1 MIIKN
6 SLFVLFKGEKLKM
19 KTFVIIPAAGSGK
32 RFLAGIPKQFHKI
45 NGIEILVHT
54 ILKFQ
59 KAKKV
64 DKIIVAVNKDFIG
77 KVENLVKKY
86 RLNKVVKVVEGGKE
100 RQDSVYSALK
110 SIKAEPSDLIC
121 VHDAVRPLISSKEID
136 ELIEFASKKK
146 SVIAAKKAIDT
157 VKTGSNFVEDTLDRE
172 KIWLVET
179 PQIFTYK
186 ILNEAFEKAYEDKF
200 YGTDESSLVERLGV
214 KVYFYQVK
222 GENRKITL
230 KEDLSF
236 ARIFLK

>member
-6 SLFVLFKGEKLKM
+6 SLFVLFKGKKLKM

-186 ILNEAFEKAYEDKF
+186 ILNEAFEKAYEDEF

>member
-1 MIIKN
+1 
-6 SLFVLFKGEKLKM
+6 M
-19 KTFVIIPAAGSGK
+19 KTIAIIPAAGSGK
-32 RFLAGIPKQFHKI
+32 RFFSETPKQFLKI

-59 KAKKV
+59 RAKNI
-64 DKIIVAVNKDFIG
+64 DKIFVAVSKEYYN

-86 RLNKVVKVVEGGKE
+86 RLNKVIKIVEGGKE

-110 SIKAEPSDLIC
+110 SINAEPNDLIC

-136 ELIEFASKKK
+136 ELIEFAKRKKA
-146 SVIAAKKAIDT
+146 VISAKKAIDT
-157 VKTGSNFVEDTLDRE
+157 VKIGYNFVEGTLDRE

-186 ILNEAFEKAYEDKF
+186 ILSEAFNKAYEDKF
-200 YGTDESSLVERLGV
+200 FGTDESSLVERLGV
-214 KVYFYQVK
+214 KVHIYQVK

>member
-1 MIIKN
+1 
-6 SLFVLFKGEKLKM
+6 M
-19 KTFVIIPAAGSGK
+19 KTIAIIPAAGSGK
-32 RFLAGIPKQFHKI
+32 RFFSETPKQFLKI

-59 KAKKV
+59 RAKNI
-64 DKIIVAVNKDFIG
+64 DKIFVAVSMEYFN
-77 KVENLVKKY
+77 KVENLVRKY
-86 RLNKVVKVVEGGKE
+86 RLNKVIKIVEGGKE

-110 SIKAEPSDLIC
+110 SINAEPNDLIC

-136 ELIEFASKKK
+136 ELIEFAKRKKA
-146 SVIAAKKAIDT
+146 VISAKKAIDT
-157 VKTGSNFVEDTLDRE
+157 VKIGYNFVEGTLDRE

-186 ILNEAFEKAYEDKF
+186 ILSEAFNKAYEDKF
-200 YGTDESSLVERLGV
+200 FGTDESSLVERLGV
-214 KVYFYQVK
+214 KVHIYQVK

>member
-1 MIIKN
+1 
-6 SLFVLFKGEKLKM
+6 M
-19 KTFVIIPAAGSGK
+19 KTIVIIPAAGSGK
-32 RFLAGIPKQFHKI
+32 RFLSETPKQFLKI
-45 NGIEILVHT
+45 NGIDILVHT

-59 KAKKV
+59 KSKNV
-64 DKIIVAVNKDFIG
+64 DKIVVAVNKDFIE

-86 RLNKVVKVVEGGKE
+86 RLTKVVKVVEGGKE

-136 ELIEFASKKK
+136 ELIDFATKKK
-146 SVIAAKKAIDT
+146 AVIAAKKAIDT
-157 VKTGSNFVEDTLDRE
+157 VKTGYNFVEGTLDRE

-186 ILNEAFEKAYEDKF
+186 ILSEAFEKAYEDKF

-222 GENRKITL
+222 GENRKITV

>member
-1 MIIKN
+1 
-6 SLFVLFKGEKLKM
+6 M
-19 KTFVIIPAAGSGK
+19 KTIAIIPAAGSGK
-32 RFLAGIPKQFHKI
+32 RFFSETPKQFLKI

-59 KAKKV
+59 RAKNI
-64 DKIIVAVNKDFIG
+64 DKIFVAVSKEYFN
-77 KVENLVKKY
+77 KVEILVRKY
-86 RLNKVVKVVEGGKE
+86 RLNKVIKIVEGGKE

-110 SIKAEPSDLIC
+110 SINAEPNDLIC

-136 ELIEFASKKK
+136 ELIEFAKRKKA
-146 SVIAAKKAIDT
+146 VISAKKAIDT
-157 VKTGSNFVEDTLDRE
+157 VKIGYNFVEGTLDRE

-186 ILNEAFEKAYEDKF
+186 ILSEAFNKAYDDKF
-200 YGTDESSLVERLGV
+200 FGTDESSLVERLGV
-214 KVYFYQVK
+214 KVHIYQVK

>member
-136 ELIEFASKKK
+136 ELIEFASNKK

-186 ILNEAFEKAYEDKF
+186 ILNEAFEKAYEDEF

>member
-1 MIIKN
+1 
-6 SLFVLFKGEKLKM
+6 M
-19 KTFVIIPAAGSGK
+19 KTIVIIPAAGSGK
-32 RFLAGIPKQFHKI
+32 RFPSETPKQFLKI

-59 KAKKV
+59 KSKNV
-64 DKIIVAVNKDFIG
+64 DKIVIAVNKDFIE

-86 RLNKVVKVVEGGKE
+86 RLTKVVKVVEGGKE

-110 SIKAEPSDLIC
+110 SIKVEPSDLIC

-136 ELIEFASKKK
+136 ELIDFAAKKK
-146 SVIAAKKAIDT
+146 AVIAAKKAIDT
-157 VKTGSNFVEDTLDRE
+157 VKTGYNFVEGTLDRE

-186 ILNEAFEKAYEDKF
+186 ILSEAFEKAYEDKF

-222 GENRKITL
+222 GENRKITV

>member
-1 MIIKN
+1 
-6 SLFVLFKGEKLKM
+6 M

-32 RFLAGIPKQFHKI
+32 RFLAEIPKQFHKI

-186 ILNEAFEKAYEDKF
+186 ILNEAFEKAYEDEF

>member
-1 MIIKN
+1 
-6 SLFVLFKGEKLKM
+6 M

-186 ILNEAFEKAYEDKF
+186 ILNEAFEKAYEDEF

>member
-1 MIIKN
+1 
-6 SLFVLFKGEKLKM
+6 M
-19 KTFVIIPAAGSGK
+19 KTIVIIPAAGSGK
-32 RFLAGIPKQFHKI
+32 RFLFETPKQFLKI

-59 KAKKV
+59 KSKNV
-64 DKIIVAVNKDFIG
+64 DKIVVAVNKDFIE

-86 RLNKVVKVVEGGKE
+86 RLTKVVKVVEGGKE

-110 SIKAEPSDLIC
+110 SIKVEPSDLIC

-136 ELIEFASKKK
+136 ELIDFATKKK
-146 SVIAAKKAIDT
+146 AVIAAKKAIDT
-157 VKTGSNFVEDTLDRE
+157 VKTGYNFVEGTLDRE

-186 ILNEAFEKAYEDKF
+186 ILSEAFEKAYEDKF
-200 YGTDESSLVERLGV
+200 YGTDESSFVERLSV

-222 GENRKITL
+222 GENRKITV

>member
-64 DKIIVAVNKDFIG
+64 DKIIVSVNKDFIG

>member
-1 MIIKN
+1 
-6 SLFVLFKGEKLKM
+6 M
-19 KTFVIIPAAGSGK
+19 KTIVIIPAAGSGK
-32 RFLAGIPKQFHKI
+32 RFLFETPKQFLKI

-59 KAKKV
+59 KSKNV
-64 DKIIVAVNKDFIG
+64 DKIVVAVNKDFIE

-86 RLNKVVKVVEGGKE
+86 RLTKVVKVVEGGKE

-136 ELIEFASKKK
+136 ELIDFATKKK
-146 SVIAAKKAIDT
+146 AVIAAKKAIDT
-157 VKTGSNFVEDTLDRE
+157 VKTGYNFVEGTLDRE

-186 ILNEAFEKAYEDKF
+186 ILSEAFEKAYEDKF
-200 YGTDESSLVERLGV
+200 YGTDESSFVERLGV

-222 GENRKITL
+222 GENRKITV

>member
-1 MIIKN
+1 
-6 SLFVLFKGEKLKM
+6 M
-19 KTFVIIPAAGSGK
+19 KTIAIIPAAGSGK
-32 RFLAGIPKQFHKI
+32 RFFSETPKQFLKI
-45 NGIEILVHT
+45 NGIEVLVHT

-59 KAKKV
+59 RAKNI
-64 DKIIVAVNKDFIG
+64 DKIFVAVSKEYFN
-77 KVENLVKKY
+77 KVENLVRKY
-86 RLNKVVKVVEGGKE
+86 RLNKVIKIVEGGKE

-110 SIKAEPSDLIC
+110 SINAEPNDLIC

-136 ELIEFASKKK
+136 ELIEFAKRKKA
-146 SVIAAKKAIDT
+146 VISAKKAIDT
-157 VKTGSNFVEDTLDRE
+157 VKIGYNFVEGTLDRE

-186 ILNEAFEKAYEDKF
+186 ILSEAFNKAYEDKF
-200 YGTDESSLVERLGV
+200 FGTDESSLVERLGV
-214 KVYFYQVK
+214 KVHIYQVK

>member
-1 MIIKN
+1 
-6 SLFVLFKGEKLKM
+6 M
-19 KTFVIIPAAGSGK
+19 KTIAIIPAAGSGK
-32 RFLAGIPKQFHKI
+32 RFFSETPKQFLKI

-59 KAKKV
+59 RAKNI
-64 DKIIVAVNKDFIG
+64 DKIFVAVSKEYFN
-77 KVENLVKKY
+77 KVENLVRKY
-86 RLNKVVKVVEGGKE
+86 RLNKVIKIVEGGKE

-110 SIKAEPSDLIC
+110 SINAEPNDLIC

-136 ELIEFASKKK
+136 ELIEFAKRKKA
-146 SVIAAKKAIDT
+146 VISAKKAIDT
-157 VKTGSNFVEDTLDRE
+157 VKIGYNFVEGTLDRE

-186 ILNEAFEKAYEDKF
+186 ILSEAFNKAYEDKF
-200 YGTDESSLVERLGV
+200 FGTDESSLVERLGV
-214 KVYFYQVK
+214 KVHIYQVK

>member
-1 MIIKN
+1 
-6 SLFVLFKGEKLKM
+6 M

-64 DKIIVAVNKDFIG
+64 NKIIVAVNKDFIG

-86 RLNKVVKVVEGGKE
+86 RLNKVVKLVEGGKE

-186 ILNEAFEKAYEDKF
+186 ILNEAFEKAYEDEF